1 MKNIAIIG
9 SSGSIG
15 RQALSVVRRHPDMF
29 NVTALVVKSSTDLLS
44 EQIAEFSPNFAG
56 IYDEKA
62 SQDFFVPVDVNLVRG
77 KEALTF
83 ACALEEVDIVVVA
96 VSCMDGLAPVLTAI
110 ENDKL
115 IALANKESIVA
126 GGEIVLEKLAK
137 SKAKILPVD
146 SEHSAVWQIL
156 GDLKG
161 RDVKRIILT
170 ASGGAFFGKDRE
182 FLKTVTPAQAIKHP
196 NWSMGK
202 KITIDSATMVN
213 KGLEIIEA
221 ARLFSTKNID
231 YIIHPE
237 SIVHSMVE
245 YNDGAVLAQMGV
257 TSMELPIQYALTYPD
272 RCDTGLKP
280 MDFTR
285 PITFFEPDEINFPAP
300 KLAKQTLEQGGIMP
314 CVFSAADEVAVALFL
329 EGKIAFTDITEII
342 ERTLQN
348 TQNILHPDIE
358 TVYATY
364 NKITMQIRKEYK
376 A

>member
-1 MKNIAIIG
+1 MKNIVIIG

-15 RQALSVVRRHPDMF
+15 RQALSVVRRHPDKF

-202 KITIDSATMVN
+202 KITVDSATMVN

-364 NKITMQIRKEYK
+364 NKISMQIRKEYK

>member
-15 RQALSVVRRHPDMF
+15 RQALSVVRRHPDKF

-202 KITIDSATMVN
+202 KITVDSATMVN

-285 PITFFEPDEINFPAP
+285 PITFFEPDEINFPA
-300 KLAKQTLEQGGIMP
+300 I
-314 CVFSAADEVAVALFL
+314 
-329 EGKIAFTDITEII
+329 
-342 ERTLQN
+342 
-348 TQNILHPDIE
+348 
-358 TVYATY
+358 
-364 NKITMQIRKEYK
+364 
-376 A
+376 